1 MGSAIELVADW
12 CALPAAWVGVTAIV
26 AFGTMLGGIQLVFA
40 ILMVSA
46 TPILRRCFLLV
57 VRHIYPTRVGKIHI
71 WFMLFI
77 RRYWLRG
84 KRHTQPIRIDF
95 HDRTD
100 RPSRNTPASQ
110 ENSVDGSD
118 AEPRPRASVHVVS
131 GLIDNYTYVI
141 VERTSLQDR
150 ETNSGA
156 LRPLRCCVVD
166 PGDADATIE
175 ALQYIREQHY
185 NDGTS
190 EESSAGSHVPVTVD
204 VALGREA
211 STARARNTS
220 PTPARQR
227 TSARSSQGD
236 EDDLE
241 PLIVTAIFVT
251 HKHWDHQAGVRK
263 VVERERINT
272 KRAHA
277 RHPGAFPL
285 STIEVIAG
293 QHERG
298 VQCCTRRVGPGDYF
312 KLGNLTFEIIP
323 SPCHTKGHIM
333 FALLAKDANCDTLRS
348 MEPGSGSNDV
358 HALFTGD
365 TLFCGGCGA
374 PFEGSSHDM
383 AANFRSIYHRCGDST
398 LLFPGHEYSEHLLLE
413 YFGGSQPTPW
423 APHQYSSLCHALQ
436 RARDSRSHRRP
447 SVPILLGAELMYNS
461 HFSSLHK
468 AAATVCESWRIF
480 ARTVNARA
488 ASEEAIVMLRES
500 TQRAD
505 VAGSVEAQQRLRLA
519 NFLESSFRKS
529 KKNESSQPESRHS
542 NTAAHAAPASAPQ
555 QALPR
560 AARPSK
566 SSSAGAP
573 PAADF
578 AAAAVDDDELMH
590 QDYHQAASFEMFDD
604 QAISAPLTQMVELAA
619 FEASAPDAAAIAP
632 AAAESPKDLVR
643 SIGPVRRTRAARRY
657 FASSSEPASYAVR
670 HRVKVKRKW
679 RAGELVTIEV
689 SGIELECRIPEGL
702 RPDDVFAIRIPR
714 DRLPRLLCYTPQ
726 DFCDPISTV
735 WHRDLERLHSL
746 TVASSTSPEAL
757 RRATTLSRALLN
769 SPLRDVRNYDDL
781 GSSVVSNRKTH
792 TLLPRAHYR
801 GPLDEVSAQ
810 QSAEARADNHVRTA
824 TWREPPARSE
834 LATAFAVDAEIDRA
848 LSCKRRAPESFLR
861 LQDFH
866 KENHGSNENDWRN
879 ELRPATTTFVS
890 WPASPLDRSLAN

>member
-1 MGSAIELVADW
+1 MGSAIALVADW

-26 AFGTMLGGIQLVFA
+26 VFGTMLGGIQLVFA

-46 TPILRRCFLLV
+46 TPILRRCFLLI

-71 WFMLFI
+71 WFMLFV

-95 HDRTD
+95 RDRTD
-100 RPSRNTPASQ
+100 RPSPNTRESQ
-110 ENSVDGSD
+110 ENYVDESD
-118 AEPRPRASVHVVS
+118 AELRPRASVHVVS

-156 LRPLRCCVVD
+156 RRPLRCCVVD

-175 ALQYIREQHY
+175 ALQYFREQHY
-185 NDGTS
+185 NGDTT
-190 EESSAGSHVPVTVD
+190 EEMPGGRRGPVTVD
-204 VALGREA
+204 IALGGEA
-211 STARARNTS
+211 STARGSNTV

-227 TSARSSQGD
+227 AGTRSSEGD
-236 EDDLE
+236 EDELQ
-241 PLIVTAIFVT
+241 PLIVTAILVT

-263 VVERERINT
+263 LVESERINT
-272 KRAHA
+272 KRAHK
-277 RHPGAFPL
+277 RHPDAFPV

-298 VQCCTRRVGPGDYF
+298 VECCTRRVGPGELF
-312 KLGNLTFEIIP
+312 KVGNLKFEIIP

-333 FALLAKDANCDTLRS
+333 FALLARDDNGDSVQT
-348 MEPGSGSNDV
+348 MEPSSGDNDV
-358 HALFTGD
+358 NALFTGD

-374 PFEGSSHDM
+374 PFEGSSQDI

-398 LLFPGHEYSEHLLLE
+398 LLFPGHEYSEHLLLD

-423 APHQYSSLCHALQ
+423 APHQYSALCHALQ

-447 SVPILLGAELMYNS
+447 SVPILLGAELMYNA

-468 AAATVCESWRIF
+468 AAATICDSWRIF

-488 ASEEAIVMLRES
+488 ASEEAIAMLRDS
-500 TQRAD
+500 AQRAG
-505 VAGSVEAQQRLRLA
+505 VAGSAEVQQRLRLA
-519 NFLESSFRKS
+519 NILESSFRNS
-529 KKNESSQPESRHS
+529 KQNESSQPESRNS
-542 NTAAHAAPASAPQ
+542 STTAHDAPALAPRQ
-555 QALPR
+555 SGPR
-560 AARPSK
+560 VERSGK

-573 PAADF
+573 PSADF

-590 QDYHQAASFEMFDD
+590 QDYHQAASLDMFDD

-619 FEASAPDAAAIAP
+619 LETSAPTAAFAP
-632 AAAESPKDLVR
+632 AAAETPHDLVR
-643 SIGPVRRTRAARRY
+643 SIGPVRRARAARRC
-657 FASSSEPASYAVR
+657 FTLSNEQQASYAVQ

-679 RAGELVTIEV
+679 RAGDLVTIEV
-689 SGIELECRIPEGL
+689 SGIEFECRIPEGL
-702 RPDDVFAIRIPR
+702 RADDVFAIRIPR
-714 DRLPRLLCYTPQ
+714 DRLPRLLCYKPQ
-726 DFCDPISTV
+726 DFCDPFSTV

-746 TVASSTSPEAL
+746 TLASTNSPEAL
-757 RRATTLSRALLN
+757 RRATTLSRALLA

-781 GSSVVSNRKTH
+781 GSSVASNRKIH

-801 GPLDEVSAQ
+801 GLLDEASAQ
-810 QSAEARADNHVRTA
+810 QSAQARADDHVITA

-834 LATAFAVDAEIDRA
+834 SPNAFALDADIDRA
-848 LSCKRRAPESFLR
+848 ISCKRRAPESFLR
-861 LQDFH
+861 LQELH
-866 KENHGSNENDWRN
+866 KENCGANENDWRK
-879 ELRPATTTFVS
+879 ELRSATSTFVF
-890 WPASPLDRSLAN
+890 